1 MSHPTSIDVDG
12 SSDTSPGGTETTK
25 PTHAHS
31 TSFATTSWIPTSIS
45 LRKETREKLR
55 RYGKKGETWDHLINR
70 ILDEVL
76 PRQPAGL
83 QEIER
88 RRRDDQYIPLD
99 EALKELDK
107 L

>member
-1 MSHPTSIDVDG
+1 MSTTSI
-12 SSDTSPGGTETTK
+12 P
-25 PTHAHS
+25 
-31 TSFATTSWIPTSIS
+31 